1 MRRGCERV
9 GCAARPQHRHGRQ
22 HLERDG
28 LGKPA
33 RAVELARVVEHRV
46 GRPEQRETRLSWGLA
61 LGDFEQRLRKIRVPH
76 HEGSVLEIR
85 PGARPPAH
93 PACYRSRMPRLLLVD
108 GHSNL
113 YRAFYAI
120 RAGLTAPDGTPT
132 NAAYG
137 FLRMQ
142 HKLLRELDPT
152 HVGVAFDVGKETFRT
167 RLDER
172 YKAHRPPM
180 PEELAVQI
188 PLTQEALGLLGVA
201 VLAEPDVE
209 ADDVIGTFAVR
220 AAAAGFEV
228 VIASTDK
235 DLMQLVR
242 DPSIAMWHTRL
253 ERLLNEKG
261 VEEVFGV
268 PPARVGEV
276 LSLMGDSSDNIP
288 GCPGIGEKGA
298 RELIAAWGS
307 IDEIYAHLDEVTP
320 PRARK
325 ALTEHRHEVELSR
338 ELVHIRTDLKI
349 HAKLE
354 ALARGRVNAGAL
366 AEFYRRVGFTSLL
379 AEIESEGRA
388 PPPPA
393 SREVAPEAVSSLLG
407 RPGVAIAIAGDRL
420 AVATG
425 KEVVAV
431 AAPVTELARIV
442 APHLENLWCHDAKA
456 LLAVIRDAGEEPHGV
471 PRDAMLAGYL
481 LAPGEGTDLA
491 GLCSRFGVAPPASDA
506 PEERARAVAALAPVL
521 ATRLKKDDLEEVFT
535 TLELPLVPVLEA
547 MERHGIRIDLPVL
560 EELSRQ
566 LAASLAELE
575 REIHSEAGGPFNIN
589 SPQQLSEV
597 LFERRGLP
605 VLRRTAKTRAPSTD
619 ADVLFELAA
628 KGHRLPA
635 LLLEYREQA
644 KLKSTY
650 VDALPKQVGRDGRI
664 HTRFNQA
671 VAATGRLSSSDPSL
685 QNIPV
690 RTEMGREVRR
700 AFVADPGHVLL
711 AADYSQI
718 ELRVLAHLSQDPTLA
733 EAFERG
739 EDIHRA
745 TAALVFGVAPELVGP
760 EQRRAAKTI
769 NFGLIYGMGSY
780 ALARELGV
788 SNAEA
793 AKFIDA
799 YFARLPNV
807 REYLEATKEQARVT
821 GKVTTLFGRV
831 RWISGLDAA
840 NSQVR
845 GNAERQA
852 INAPVQGTAA
862 DLMKLAMIRLH
873 RELET
878 GGVPARLLLQVHDE
892 LVLEV
897 AGKAV
902 QEVATLATSV
912 MEGVAHL
919 RVPLKVE
926 IGTGKSWAAAKG

>member
-1 MRRGCERV
+1 M
-9 GCAARPQHRHGRQ
+9 Q
-22 HLERDG
+22 
-28 LGKPA
+28 
-33 RAVELARVVEHRV
+33 
-46 GRPEQRETRLSWGLA
+46 
-61 LGDFEQRLRKIRVPH
+61 
-76 HEGSVLEIR
+76 
-85 PGARPPAH
+85 
-93 PACYRSRMPRLLLVD
+93 RLLLVD

-120 RAGLTAPDGTPT
+120 RTPLAAPDGTPT
-132 NAAYG
+132 AALFN

-142 HKLLRELDPT
+142 DKMLRDLKPT

-167 RLDER
+167 RMDER

-180 PEELAVQI
+180 PEELRVQI

-209 ADDVIGTFAVR
+209 ADDVIGTIAQR

-235 DLMQLVR
+235 DLMQLVC
-242 DPSIAMWHTRL
+242 DPSIKMWHTRL
-253 ERLLNEKG
+253 ERLLDEKG

-276 LSLMGDSSDNIP
+276 LTLMGDSSDNIP

-298 RELIAAWGS
+298 KELIATWGS
-307 IDEIYAHLDEVTP
+307 VDAIYAHLDEVTP

-325 ALTEHRHEVELSR
+325 ALEEHRDEVELSR
-338 ELVHIRTDLKI
+338 QLVRIRTDLKLRE
-349 HAKLE
+349 KLD
-354 ALARGRVNAGAL
+354 ALARRPARTEELV
-366 AEFYRRVGFTSLL
+366 EFYRRVGFTSLL
-379 AEIESEGRA
+379 AELEPKADAAPAFPARETALEDVEPLLRCEGTA
-388 PPPPA
+388 
-393 SREVAPEAVSSLLG
+393 VALAEG
-407 RPGVAIAIAGDRL
+407 RL
-420 AVATG
+420 AVGTA

-431 AAPVTELARIV
+431 PAPPSTLARAV
-442 APHLENLWCHDAKA
+442 TPHLANLWCHDAKA
-456 LLAVIRDAGEEPHGV
+456 LLAALRDGGGKPAAV
-471 PRDAMLAGYL
+471 PRDTMLAGYL
-481 LAPGEGTDLA
+481 LAPGESVELGALCRRLA
-491 GLCSRFGVAPPASDA
+491 VTPPAGESPD
-506 PEERARAVAALAPVL
+506 ERARAVAALAPLL
-521 ATRLKKDDLEEVFT
+521 AKRLKKEGLEEVFT
-535 TLELPLVPVLEA
+535 TLELPLVPVLEE
-547 MERHGIRIDLPVL
+547 MERHGIRLDTAVL
-560 EELSRQ
+560 EELDRR
-566 LAASLAELE
+566 LVASLAELE

-589 SPQQLSEV
+589 SPQQLAEV

-619 ADVLFELAA
+619 ADVLTELAA
-628 KGHRLPA
+628 RGHRLPA

-650 VDALPKQVGRDGRI
+650 VDALPKQVGADGRV

-671 VAATGRLSSSDPSL
+671 VAATGRLSSSDPNL

-690 RTEMGREVRR
+690 RSELGREVRR
-700 AFVADPGHVLL
+700 AFVADAHHVLL

-718 ELRVLAHLSQDPTLA
+718 ELRVLAHLSEDPAL
-733 EAFERG
+733 EAAFSHG

-760 EQRRAAKTI
+760 DQRRAAKTI
-769 NFGLIYGMGSY
+769 NFGLIYGMGAY

-793 AKFIDA
+793 QKFIEA
-799 YFARLPNV
+799 YFARLPKV
-807 REYLEATKEQARVT
+807 REYLDRTKEQARET
-821 GKVTTLFGRV
+821 GKVSTLFGRV
-831 RWISGLDAA
+831 RFISGLDAT

-873 RELET
+873 QELARH
-878 GGVPARLLLQVHDE
+878 GLPARLLLQVHDE
-892 LVLEV
+892 LILEV
-897 AGKAV
+897 AHKATK
-902 QEVATLATSV
+902 EVAAIVKAV
-912 MEGVAHL
+912 MEGVTEL
-919 RVPLKVE
+919 RVPLRVD
-926 IGTGKSWAAAKG
+926 IGTGSSWAAAKG